1 MSPIDTTACNAKP
14 SKEAIVELQRA
25 PKVFEHEMEILCQD
39 SVTELEEINVG
50 TMDDPHIISIAKNIP
65 PIARSVMVML
75 LYEYRDV
82 FA

>member
-1 MSPIDTTACNAKP
+1 M
-14 SKEAIVELQRA
+14 
-25 PKVFEHEMEILCQD
+25 
-39 SVTELEEINVG
+39 G
-50 TMDDPHIISIAKNIP
+50 TMDDPRIISIAKNIP